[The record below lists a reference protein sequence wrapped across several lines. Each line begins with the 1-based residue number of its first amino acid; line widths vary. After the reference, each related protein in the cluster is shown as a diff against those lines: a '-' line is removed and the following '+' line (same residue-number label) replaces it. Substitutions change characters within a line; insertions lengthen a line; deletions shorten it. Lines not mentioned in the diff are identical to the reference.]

1 MEVHKSPDKN
11 SFYARCSGHSITR
24 RAVPDGEGR
33 LPVAHLL
40 INRKRI
46 TGEQAK
52 KAREKVRKR
61 LKAEEM
67 KSR

>member
-1 MEVHKSPDKN
+1 VFEASRGDEPP
-11 SFYARCSGHSITR
+11 G
-24 RAVPDGEGR
+24 GGGR

>member
-1 MEVHKSPDKN
+1 MFEAS
-11 SFYARCSGHSITR
+11 
-24 RAVPDGEGR
+24 RADEPPDGEGR

>member
-1 MEVHKSPDKN
+1 VFEAS
-11 SFYARCSGHSITR
+11 
-24 RAVPDGEGR
+24 RADEPPDGEGR

-52 KAREKVRKR
+52 KTGGRVRKR
-61 LKAEEM
+61 LKAEE
-67 KSR
+67 KKNR

>member
-1 MEVHKSPDKN
+1 VFGASWADEPS
-11 SFYARCSGHSITR
+11 
-24 RAVPDGEGR
+24 DGEGR

-61 LKAEEM
+61 LKAEE
-67 KSR
+67 KKNR